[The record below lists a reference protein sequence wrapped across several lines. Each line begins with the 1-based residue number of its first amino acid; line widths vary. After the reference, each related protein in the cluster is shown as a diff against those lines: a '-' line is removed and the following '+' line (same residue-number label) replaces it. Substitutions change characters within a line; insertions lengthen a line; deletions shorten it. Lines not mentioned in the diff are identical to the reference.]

1 MSVNVIALDV
11 GGTSVK
17 SALVVDGVVRS
28 ATGGEIVHTRMD
40 SQADA
45 DVILGTLAAIV
56 GGHLAEAGAVDGVA
70 MGFPGPF
77 EYATGVSRILGVEK
91 FESIYGWDVGA
102 SLRGR
107 LNAPDLPIRFRNDAE
122 AAIVGEA
129 RFGAGRGFH
138 RLIGLTLGTGSGSA
152 FLIDGV
158 PQIGG
163 PGVPPNGWIY
173 PLLFEGHQADDVFSI
188 RGLVG
193 RCHAAGIA
201 VDDVHAAADLA
212 HAGDDSARRIFA
224 EFGRDLGVFMRPLA
238 VDFRADGLV
247 VLGGIANAFDLF
259 GAALQEELPVEVR
272 CGELGETAALLGV
285 YDLFT

>member
-17 SALVVDGVVRS
+17 SAQVVDGVVCR
-28 ATGGEIVHTRMD
+28 EIVHTPIN

-56 GGHLAEAGAVDGVA
+56 NGHLAEVGAVDGVA
-70 MGFPGPF
+70 LGFPGPF

-91 FESIYGWDVGA
+91 FESIYGCDVGV
-102 SLRGR
+102 SLRER
-107 LNAPDLPIRFRNDAE
+107 LDAPDLPIRFRNDAE

-129 RFGAGRGFH
+129 RFGAGWGFH

-152 FLIDGV
+152 FLIGGV
-158 PQIGG
+158 PQTGG

-212 HAGDDSARRIFA
+212 HTGNDVARQIFA
-224 EFGRDLGVFMRPLA
+224 DFGRDLGIFMRPLT
-238 VDFRADGLV
+238 VDFQADGLV

-259 GAALQEELPVEVR
+259 GATLQEELPVAVC
-272 CGELGETAALLGV
+272 CGELGETAALLGA
-285 YDLFT
+285 YDLFLGR

>member
-17 SALVVDGVVRS
+17 SALVVDGVVR
-28 ATGGEIVHTRMD
+28 GDIIHTRID

-56 GGHLAEAGAVDGVA
+56 NGHLAEAGAVDGVA
-70 MGFPGPF
+70 LGVPGPF

-91 FESIYGWDVGA
+91 FESIYGCDVGE

-138 RLIGLTLGTGSGSA
+138 RLIGLTRCPVAKSRNGYFHLHG
-152 FLIDGV
+152 FEVCDG
-158 PQIGG
+158 GW
-163 PGVPPNGWIY
+163 PG
-173 PLLFEGHQADDVFSI
+173 EDVFPWYCRPPFDVGDGGV
-188 RGLVG
+188 RG
-193 RCHAAGIA
+193 R
-201 VDDVHAAADLA
+201 
-212 HAGDDSARRIFA
+212 
-224 EFGRDLGVFMRPLA
+224 GVR
-238 VDFRADGLV
+238 
-247 VLGGIANAFDLF
+247 
-259 GAALQEELPVEVR
+259 
-272 CGELGETAALLGV
+272 
-285 YDLFT
+285 

>member
-1 MSVNVIALDV
+1 MSVNVVALDV

-17 SALVVDGVVRS
+17 SALVTDGAVRGDI
-28 ATGGEIVHTRMD
+28 AQTRID
-40 SQADA
+40 SQAGA

-56 GGHLAEAGAVDGVA
+56 QAHLSATTSLDGVA

-77 EYATGVSRILGVEK
+77 EYERGVSRIRGVEK
-91 FESIYGWDVGA
+91 FESIYGCNVGDA
-102 SLRGR
+102 LRRR
-107 LNAPDLPIRFRNDAE
+107 LGMLDLNVRFRNDAE

-129 RFGAGRGFH
+129 RFGAGRGLH

-152 FLIDGV
+152 FLIGGV

-173 PLLFEGHQADDVFSI
+173 PLLFEGTQADDVFSI
-188 RGLVG
+188 RGLLG
-193 RCHAAGIA
+193 RCHAAEIA
-201 VDDVHAAADLA
+201 VDSVRAADLA
-212 HAGDDSARRIFA
+212 HADNAVLRRIFA

-238 VDFRADGLV
+238 TAFGADGLV

-259 GAALQEELPVEVR
+259 GVAMQAEMAVPIR
-272 CGELGETAALLGV
+272 RGELGETAALLGA
-285 YDLFT
+285 YDLFSQG